1 MLNPIE
7 YAFSKIK
14 TILKNNITQE
24 NETLR
29 NKMIYAIKKSHQ
41 KFVVVGLG

>member
-14 TILKNNITQE
+14 NHVKQLLSANSIDNIHDGIADGIAQLTASD
-24 NETLR
+24 L
-29 NKMIYAIKKSHQ
+29 
-41 KFVVVGLG
+41 